1 MGQKVN
7 PSGFRLG
14 INRTWDSKW
23 YADDKY
29 SEFLENDLKIR
40 KYIEQELKKAGLSK
54 VIIERSSKKIIIAIH
69 AARPGIIIGKKGSDI
84 EKLKKQLSKL
94 TGSEINLNI
103 VETKK
108 PELDAKVVADNI
120 AMQIENRA
128 ATKRVMK
135 RAVQSALKLGA
146 QGIRVCVAGRIG
158 GAEIARVEW
167 FKEGRVPLH
176 TLRANI
182 DYAVSTAKTT
192 YGTCGVKVWLYKGEK
207 NSEENKDNNNLKD
220 KNIFLIAACGKVDF
234 DVIDKLSKYFDLK
247 QIFEKSLAVNKD
259 LKIGDTITFDDL
271 EAKKPKGQGISA
283 NAFETILGKKLI
295 TDKKKW
301 DFLNYNDLA

>member
-14 INRTWDSKW
+14 INRTWDSRW
-23 YADDKY
+23 YADRKY
-29 SEFLENDLKIR
+29 STFLENDLKIR
-40 KYIEQELKKAGLSK
+40 KYIDQELKKAGLSK

-84 EKLKKQLSKL
+84 EKLKKHLSKL
-94 TGSEINLNI
+94 TGSEVNLNI

-108 PELDAKVVADNI
+108 PELDAKVVADNV

-135 RAVQSALKLGA
+135 RAVQSALRLGA

-182 DYAVSTAKTT
+182 NYGTSTAKTT

-207 NSEENKDNNNLKD
+207 ISKEDKTNNNF
-220 KNIFLIAACGKVDF
+220 KNK
-234 DVIDKLSKYFDLK
+234 
-247 QIFEKSLAVNKD
+247 N
-259 LKIGDTITFDDL
+259 
-271 EAKKPKGQGISA
+271 
-283 NAFETILGKKLI
+283 N
-295 TDKKKW
+295 
-301 DFLNYNDLA
+301 

>member
-7 PSGFRLG
+7 PSGLRLG
-14 INRTWDSKW
+14 INRTWDSNW
-23 YADDKY
+23 YSEDKY
-29 SEFLENDLKIR
+29 GAFLEIDLKIR
-40 KYIEQELKKAGLSK
+40 KYIESELKKAGLSR
-54 VIIERSSKKIIIAIH
+54 VVIERSSKKIIIAIH
-69 AARPGIIIGKKGSDI
+69 ASRPGIIIGKKGSDI
-84 EKLKKQLSKL
+84 EKLRKELSKL

-120 AMQIENRA
+120 AMQLENRA

-146 QGIRVCVAGRIG
+146 QGIRVCVGGRIG

-176 TLRANI
+176 TLRAYI
-182 DYAVSTAKTT
+182 DYATSTAKTT

-207 NSEENKDNNNLKD
+207 LSKEENINNNK
-220 KNIFLIAACGKVDF
+220 KN
-234 DVIDKLSKYFDLK
+234 
-247 QIFEKSLAVNKD
+247 N
-259 LKIGDTITFDDL
+259 
-271 EAKKPKGQGISA
+271 
-283 NAFETILGKKLI
+283 
-295 TDKKKW
+295 
-301 DFLNYNDLA
+301 

>member
-7 PSGFRLG
+7 PYGFRLG
-14 INRTWDSKW
+14 INKTWDSRW
-23 YADDKY
+23 FAEDKY
-29 SEFLENDLKIR
+29 SEFLENDLNLR
-40 KYIEQELKKAGLSK
+40 KHISEKLRLAGISK
-54 VIIERSSKKIIIAIH
+54 VLIERSSKKTLLSIYT
-69 AARPGIIIGKKGSDI
+69 ARPGVVIGKKGADI
-84 EKLKKQLSKL
+84 EKLKTELSKIS
-94 TGSEINLNI
+94 GSEIQLNI

-108 PELDAKVVADNI
+108 PELDAKVVADNV

-135 RAVQSALKLGA
+135 RAVQSALRLGA

-182 DYAVSTAKTT
+182 NYATSTAKTT

-207 NSEENKDNNNLKD
+207 ISKEDKTNNNLKN
-220 KNIFLIAACGKVDF
+220 KN
-234 DVIDKLSKYFDLK
+234 
-247 QIFEKSLAVNKD
+247 N
-259 LKIGDTITFDDL
+259 
-271 EAKKPKGQGISA
+271 
-283 NAFETILGKKLI
+283 
-295 TDKKKW
+295 
-301 DFLNYNDLA
+301 

>member
-7 PSGFRLG
+7 PLGLRLG
-14 INRTWDSKW
+14 INTTWDSKW
-23 YADDKY
+23 YSDTKY
-29 SEFLENDLKIR
+29 SFFLENDLKIR
-40 KYIEQELKKAGLSK
+40 KHVEANLKKAGLSK
-54 VIIERSSKKIIIAIH
+54 VIIERSLKKINISIH
-69 AARPGIIIGKKGSDI
+69 ASRPGIIIGKKGADI
-84 EKLKKQLSKL
+84 EILKKELIKL

-103 VETKK
+103 IETKK

-135 RAVQSALKLGA
+135 RAVQSALRLGA

-182 DYAVSTAKTT
+182 DYATSTAKTT

-207 NSEENKDNNNLKD
+207 ISKEEDKTNTDFKNKNN
-220 KNIFLIAACGKVDF
+220 
-234 DVIDKLSKYFDLK
+234 
-247 QIFEKSLAVNKD
+247 
-259 LKIGDTITFDDL
+259 
-271 EAKKPKGQGISA
+271 
-283 NAFETILGKKLI
+283 
-295 TDKKKW
+295 
-301 DFLNYNDLA
+301 

>member
-7 PSGFRLG
+7 PSGLRLG

-23 YADDKY
+23 YSDDHY
-29 SEFLENDLKIR
+29 SEFLENDIKIR
-40 KYIEQELKKAGLSK
+40 AFIESQLKKAGLSK
-54 VIIERSSKKIIIAIH
+54 IVIERSSKKIIIEIH
-69 AARPGIIIGKKGSDI
+69 ASRPGIIIGKKGSDI
-84 EKLKKQLSKL
+84 EKLKKQISKL
-94 TGSEINLNI
+94 SGSEINLNI

-120 AMQIENRA
+120 AMQLENRA

-146 QGIRVCVAGRIG
+146 QGIRVCVGGRIG

-182 DYAVSTAKTT
+182 DYATSTAKTT

-207 NSEENKDNNNLKD
+207 LSKEENINNNK
-220 KNIFLIAACGKVDF
+220 KN
-234 DVIDKLSKYFDLK
+234 
-247 QIFEKSLAVNKD
+247 N
-259 LKIGDTITFDDL
+259 
-271 EAKKPKGQGISA
+271 
-283 NAFETILGKKLI
+283 
-295 TDKKKW
+295 
-301 DFLNYNDLA
+301 

>member
-14 INRTWDSKW
+14 INRTWDSRW
-23 YADDKY
+23 YSDNKY
-29 SEFLENDLKIR
+29 STFLENDLKIR

-69 AARPGIIIGKKGSDI
+69 AARPGIIIGKKGADI

-103 VETKK
+103 IETKK
-108 PELDAKVVADNI
+108 PELDAKVVADNV

-135 RAVQSALKLGA
+135 RAVQSALRLGA

-158 GAEIARVEW
+158 GGEIARVEW
-167 FKEGRVPLH
+167 FKEGRIPLH

-182 DYAVSTAKTT
+182 DYGTSTAKTT

-207 NSEENKDNNNLKD
+207 ISKEDKTNNNLKN
-220 KNIFLIAACGKVDF
+220 KN
-234 DVIDKLSKYFDLK
+234 
-247 QIFEKSLAVNKD
+247 N
-259 LKIGDTITFDDL
+259 
-271 EAKKPKGQGISA
+271 
-283 NAFETILGKKLI
+283 
-295 TDKKKW
+295 
-301 DFLNYNDLA
+301 

>member
-7 PSGFRLG
+7 PLGLRLG
-14 INRTWDSKW
+14 INTTWDSKW
-23 YADDKY
+23 YSDTKY
-29 SEFLENDLKIR
+29 SFFLENDLKIR
-40 KYIEQELKKAGLSK
+40 KHVEANLKKAGLSK
-54 VIIERSSKKIIIAIH
+54 VIIERSLKKINISIH
-69 AARPGIIIGKKGSDI
+69 ASRPGIIIGKKGADI
-84 EKLKKQLSKL
+84 EILKKELIKL

-103 VETKK
+103 IETKK

-135 RAVQSALKLGA
+135 RAVQSALRLGA

-167 FKEGRVPLH
+167 FKEGRIPLH

-182 DYAVSTAKTT
+182 DYATSVAKTT

-207 NSEENKDNNNLKD
+207 ISKEEDKTNTDFKNKNN
-220 KNIFLIAACGKVDF
+220 
-234 DVIDKLSKYFDLK
+234 
-247 QIFEKSLAVNKD
+247 
-259 LKIGDTITFDDL
+259 
-271 EAKKPKGQGISA
+271 
-283 NAFETILGKKLI
+283 
-295 TDKKKW
+295 
-301 DFLNYNDLA
+301 

>member
-14 INRTWDSKW
+14 ITTTWDSKW
-23 YADDKY
+23 YSDNKY
-29 SEFLENDLKIR
+29 SLFLENDLKIR
-40 KYIEQELKKAGLSK
+40 KHIDDNLKKAGLSK
-54 VIIERSSKKIIIAIH
+54 VIIERSLKKINISIH
-69 AARPGIIIGKKGSDI
+69 ASRPGIIIGKKGSDI
-84 EKLKKQLSKL
+84 EKLKKDLIKL

-103 VETKK
+103 IETKK

-167 FKEGRVPLH
+167 FKEGRIPLH

-182 DYAVSTAKTT
+182 DYATSVAKTT

-207 NSEENKDNNNLKD
+207 ISKEEDKTNTDFKNKNN
-220 KNIFLIAACGKVDF
+220 
-234 DVIDKLSKYFDLK
+234 
-247 QIFEKSLAVNKD
+247 
-259 LKIGDTITFDDL
+259 
-271 EAKKPKGQGISA
+271 
-283 NAFETILGKKLI
+283 
-295 TDKKKW
+295 
-301 DFLNYNDLA
+301 

>member
-7 PSGFRLG
+7 PSGLRLG
-14 INRTWDSKW
+14 ITTTWDSKW
-23 YADDKY
+23 YSDNKY
-29 SEFLENDLKIR
+29 SLFLENDLKIR
-40 KYIEQELKKAGLSK
+40 KHVEDNLKKAGLSK
-54 VIIERSSKKIIIAIH
+54 VIIERSLKKINISIH
-69 AARPGIIIGKKGSDI
+69 ASRPGIIIGKKGADI
-84 EKLKKQLSKL
+84 EILKKELIKL

-103 VETKK
+103 IETKK

-135 RAVQSALKLGA
+135 RAVQSALRLGA

-167 FKEGRVPLH
+167 FKEGRIPLH

-182 DYAVSTAKTT
+182 DYATSVAKTT

-207 NSEENKDNNNLKD
+207 ISKEEDKTNTDFKNKNN
-220 KNIFLIAACGKVDF
+220 
-234 DVIDKLSKYFDLK
+234 
-247 QIFEKSLAVNKD
+247 
-259 LKIGDTITFDDL
+259 
-271 EAKKPKGQGISA
+271 
-283 NAFETILGKKLI
+283 
-295 TDKKKW
+295 
-301 DFLNYNDLA
+301 

>member
-7 PSGFRLG
+7 PSGLRLG
-14 INRTWDSKW
+14 INRTWDSNW
-23 YADDKY
+23 YSEDKY
-29 SEFLENDLKIR
+29 GAFLEIDLKIR
-40 KYIEQELKKAGLSK
+40 KYIESELKKAGLSR
-54 VIIERSSKKIIIAIH
+54 VVIERSSKKIIIAIH
-69 AARPGIIIGKKGSDI
+69 ASRPGIIIGKKGSDI
-84 EKLKKQLSKL
+84 EKLRKELSKL
-94 TGSEINLNI
+94 SGSEINLNI

-120 AMQIENRA
+120 AMQLENRA

-146 QGIRVCVAGRIG
+146 QGIRVCVGGRIG

-182 DYAVSTAKTT
+182 DYATSTAKTT

-207 NSEENKDNNNLKD
+207 LSKEENINNNK
-220 KNIFLIAACGKVDF
+220 KN
-234 DVIDKLSKYFDLK
+234 
-247 QIFEKSLAVNKD
+247 N
-259 LKIGDTITFDDL
+259 
-271 EAKKPKGQGISA
+271 
-283 NAFETILGKKLI
+283 
-295 TDKKKW
+295 
-301 DFLNYNDLA
+301 

>member
-7 PSGFRLG
+7 PSGLRLG
-14 INRTWDSKW
+14 INRTWDSRW
-23 YADDKY
+23 YSDDNY
-29 SEFLENDLKIR
+29 SSFLETDLKIR
-40 KYIEQELKKAGLSK
+40 KYIETELKKAGLSK
-54 VIIERSSKKIIIAIH
+54 VVIERSSKKIIIGIH
-69 AARPGIIIGKKGSDI
+69 ASRPGIIIGKKGSDI
-84 EKLKKQLSKL
+84 EKLRKKLSSIS
-94 TGSEINLNI
+94 GSEVNLNI
-103 VETKK
+103 IETKK

-146 QGIRVCVAGRIG
+146 QGIRVCVGGRIG
-158 GAEIARVEW
+158 GAENARVEW

-207 NSEENKDNNNLKD
+207 VSKD
-220 KNIFLIAACGKVDF
+220 KN
-234 DVIDKLSKYFDLK
+234 
-247 QIFEKSLAVNKD
+247 N
-259 LKIGDTITFDDL
+259 
-271 EAKKPKGQGISA
+271 
-283 NAFETILGKKLI
+283 N
-295 TDKKKW
+295 
-301 DFLNYNDLA
+301 N

>member
-7 PSGFRLG
+7 PLGLRLG

-23 YADDKY
+23 YSDNKY
-29 SEFLENDLKIR
+29 SVFLETDLKIR
-40 KYIEQELKKAGLSK
+40 KYIDLELKKAGLSK
-54 VIIERSSKKIIIAIH
+54 VIIERSSKKIIISIH
-69 AARPGIIIGKKGSDI
+69 ASRPGIIIGKKGSDI
-84 EKLKKQLSKL
+84 EKLKKKLSEL
-94 TGSEINLNI
+94 TESEINLNI
-103 VETKK
+103 VEAKK

-146 QGIRVCVAGRIG
+146 LGIRVCVAGRIG

-182 DYAVSTAKTT
+182 DYGTSVAKTT

-207 NSEENKDNNNLKD
+207 ISKDDEINNNLKN
-220 KNIFLIAACGKVDF
+220 KN
-234 DVIDKLSKYFDLK
+234 
-247 QIFEKSLAVNKD
+247 N
-259 LKIGDTITFDDL
+259 
-271 EAKKPKGQGISA
+271 
-283 NAFETILGKKLI
+283 
-295 TDKKKW
+295 
-301 DFLNYNDLA
+301 

>member
-29 SEFLENDLKIR
+29 GEFLENDLKIR
-40 KYIEQELKKAGLSK
+40 KYIDKEVKKAGLSK

-108 PELDAKVVADNI
+108 PELDAKVVADNV

-146 QGIRVCVAGRIG
+146 QGIRVCVGGRIG

-182 DYAVSTAKTT
+182 DYGTSTAKTT

-207 NSEENKDNNNLKD
+207 ISKEDKTNNNLKN
-220 KNIFLIAACGKVDF
+220 KN
-234 DVIDKLSKYFDLK
+234 
-247 QIFEKSLAVNKD
+247 N
-259 LKIGDTITFDDL
+259 
-271 EAKKPKGQGISA
+271 
-283 NAFETILGKKLI
+283 
-295 TDKKKW
+295 
-301 DFLNYNDLA
+301 

>member
-7 PSGFRLG
+7 PLGLRLG
-14 INRTWDSKW
+14 INTTWDSKW
-23 YADDKY
+23 YSDTKY
-29 SEFLENDLKIR
+29 SFFLENDLKIR
-40 KYIEQELKKAGLSK
+40 KHVEANLKKAGLSK
-54 VIIERSSKKIIIAIH
+54 VIIERSLKRINISIH
-69 AARPGIIIGKKGSDI
+69 ASRPGIIIGKKGADI
-84 EKLKKQLSKL
+84 EILKKELIKL

-103 VETKK
+103 IETKK

-135 RAVQSALKLGA
+135 RAVQSALRLGA

-182 DYAVSTAKTT
+182 DYATSVAKTT

-207 NSEENKDNNNLKD
+207 ISKEEDKTNTDFKNKNN
-220 KNIFLIAACGKVDF
+220 
-234 DVIDKLSKYFDLK
+234 
-247 QIFEKSLAVNKD
+247 
-259 LKIGDTITFDDL
+259 
-271 EAKKPKGQGISA
+271 
-283 NAFETILGKKLI
+283 
-295 TDKKKW
+295 
-301 DFLNYNDLA
+301 

>member
-7 PSGFRLG
+7 PSGLRLG
-14 INRTWDSKW
+14 INRTWDSNW
-23 YADDKY
+23 YSEDKY
-29 SEFLENDLKIR
+29 GAFLEIDLKIR
-40 KYIEQELKKAGLSK
+40 KYIESELKKAGLSR
-54 VIIERSSKKIIIAIH
+54 VVIERSSKKIIIAIH
-69 AARPGIIIGKKGSDI
+69 ASRPGIIIGKKGSDI
-84 EKLKKQLSKL
+84 EKLRKELSKL

-120 AMQIENRA
+120 AMQLENRA

-146 QGIRVCVAGRIG
+146 QGIRVCVGGRIG

-167 FKEGRVPLH
+167 FNEGMVPLH

-182 DYAVSTAKTT
+182 DYATSTAKTT

-207 NSEENKDNNNLKD
+207 LSKEENINNNK
-220 KNIFLIAACGKVDF
+220 KN
-234 DVIDKLSKYFDLK
+234 
-247 QIFEKSLAVNKD
+247 N
-259 LKIGDTITFDDL
+259 
-271 EAKKPKGQGISA
+271 
-283 NAFETILGKKLI
+283 
-295 TDKKKW
+295 
-301 DFLNYNDLA
+301 

>member
-7 PSGFRLG
+7 PLGLRLG
-14 INRTWDSKW
+14 INRTWDAKW
-23 YADDKY
+23 YSEKKY
-29 SEFLENDLKIR
+29 SNFLENDIKIR
-40 KYIEQELKKAGLSK
+40 KYIESELKKAGLSK
-54 VIIERSSKKIIIAIH
+54 VVIERSSKKIIILIH
-69 AARPGIIIGKKGSDI
+69 SSRPGIIIGKKGADI
-84 EKLKKQLSKL
+84 EKLKKELSKL
-94 TGSEINLNI
+94 SGSEINLNI
-103 VETKK
+103 IETKK

-146 QGIRVCVAGRIG
+146 QGIRACVAGRIG

-176 TLRANI
+176 TLRAKI

-207 NSEENKDNNNLKD
+207 ITKGNENNQNNLKK
-220 KNIFLIAACGKVDF
+220 KNK
-234 DVIDKLSKYFDLK
+234 
-247 QIFEKSLAVNKD
+247 
-259 LKIGDTITFDDL
+259 
-271 EAKKPKGQGISA
+271 
-283 NAFETILGKKLI
+283 
-295 TDKKKW
+295 
-301 DFLNYNDLA
+301 

>member
-14 INRTWDSKW
+14 INRTWDSRW
-23 YADDKY
+23 YADSKY
-29 SEFLENDLKIR
+29 SKFLENDLKIR
-40 KYIEQELKKAGLSK
+40 KYIEEEVKKAGLSK

-108 PELDAKVVADNI
+108 PELNAKVVADNI

-135 RAVQSALKLGA
+135 RAVQSALRLGA

-176 TLRANI
+176 TPRANI
-182 DYAVSTAKTT
+182 DYGTSTAKTT

-207 NSEENKDNNNLKD
+207 ISKEDKTNNNLKN
-220 KNIFLIAACGKVDF
+220 KN
-234 DVIDKLSKYFDLK
+234 
-247 QIFEKSLAVNKD
+247 N
-259 LKIGDTITFDDL
+259 
-271 EAKKPKGQGISA
+271 
-283 NAFETILGKKLI
+283 
-295 TDKKKW
+295 
-301 DFLNYNDLA
+301 

>member
-7 PSGFRLG
+7 PSGLRLG
-14 INRTWDSKW
+14 INRTWDSNW
-23 YADDKY
+23 YSEDKY
-29 SEFLENDLKIR
+29 GAFLEIDLKIR
-40 KYIEQELKKAGLSK
+40 KYIESELKKAGLSR
-54 VIIERSSKKIIIAIH
+54 VVIERSSKKIIIAIH
-69 AARPGIIIGKKGSDI
+69 ASRPGIIIGKKGSDI
-84 EKLKKQLSKL
+84 EKLRKELSKL

-108 PELDAKVVADNI
+108 PELDAKVVVDNI
-120 AMQIENRA
+120 AMQLENRA

-146 QGIRVCVAGRIG
+146 QGIRVCVGGRIG

-182 DYAVSTAKTT
+182 DYATSTAKTT

-207 NSEENKDNNNLKD
+207 LSKEENINNNK
-220 KNIFLIAACGKVDF
+220 KN
-234 DVIDKLSKYFDLK
+234 
-247 QIFEKSLAVNKD
+247 N
-259 LKIGDTITFDDL
+259 
-271 EAKKPKGQGISA
+271 
-283 NAFETILGKKLI
+283 
-295 TDKKKW
+295 
-301 DFLNYNDLA
+301 